1 MKHDGF
7 IFADLS
13 TLANV
18 VTTLATMGKN
28 NEENQD
34 QNLSQQQPQIQ
45 IPISSSA
52 GPAQSSVA
60 KAFDTL
66 AKAVNQTSQV
76 FTQSEPKNIQNLL
89 SAMVI
94 MLFLFLFFSVKQ
106 LCCGEDN
113 LNSI

>member
-1 MKHDGF
+1 MFSIYTDVF
-7 IFADLS
+7 YSDLS

-34 QNLSQQQPQIQ
+34 QNLNNPQQQQQ
-45 IPISSSA
+45 QEQTVTSNVSSA
-52 GPAQSSVA
+52 SGQSSVA

-76 FTQSEPKNIQNLL
+76 FTQGEPKTIQNLL

-94 MLFLFLFFSVKQ
+94 ISVT
-106 LCCGEDN
+106 LHEA
-113 LNSI
+113 